1 MTATDPDVE
10 ATLARLEQHVTDLE
24 AKLRYIREAATRGV
38 MPGCRDCDLDT
49 HTCGGCG
56 RSHPHGESYCPECT
70 HQDCY
75 TPIPLRWRHVQPGDV
90 VVLKDK
96 LWEVTATDMQGQWAE
111 AFVARGEKTHR
122 ADLDPDATVPVLV
135 RHQEREALQTAR
147 EQLGATVV
155 DRRV

>member
-1 MTATDPDVE
+1 MTAADQAVE
-10 ATLARLEQHVTDLE
+10 DTADRLEQHVTDLE
-24 AKLRYIREAATRGV
+24 ANLARAHA
-38 MPGCRDCDLDT
+38 DCWV
-49 HTCGGCG
+49 
-56 RSHPHGESYCPECT
+56 
-70 HQDCY
+70 
-75 TPIPLRWRHVQPGDV
+75 PIPLRWRHVRPGDV

-96 LWEVTATDMQGQWAE
+96 LWEVTATDMHEQWAE